1 MPQTRAPNATSA
13 GAAGVARRPRQ
24 RNVAAAAIA
33 DGSRIASGTIL
44 KPSQSARYAA
54 MMDEARKARAD
65 AATASAPTSGMAT
78 ELIIRPQVRGARCDF
93 SRARWSAKASAE
105 REGVRGAGVR
115 ACGKVRRGVDVHR
128 AFRARVRREES
139 GARGFSRHALR
150 RGPVRRPPVADAG
163 ADRRRA
169 RGGPAR
175 GDEDDAAQFRQL
187 SALDS
192 GARSRGLARAV
203 VARGIPARRLT
214 RQRARTPAADG
225 RGRRMLGAR

>member
-78 ELIIRPQVRGARCDF
+78 ELIIRPQVR
-93 SRARWSAKASAE
+93 
-105 REGVRGAGVR
+105 

-128 AFRARVRREES
+128 AFRARVRREE
-139 GARGFSRHALR
+139 
-150 RGPVRRPPVADAG
+150 
-163 ADRRRA
+163 
-169 RGGPAR
+169 
-175 GDEDDAAQFRQL
+175 
-187 SALDS
+187 
-192 GARSRGLARAV
+192 
-203 VARGIPARRLT
+203 
-214 RQRARTPAADG
+214 
-225 RGRRMLGAR
+225 